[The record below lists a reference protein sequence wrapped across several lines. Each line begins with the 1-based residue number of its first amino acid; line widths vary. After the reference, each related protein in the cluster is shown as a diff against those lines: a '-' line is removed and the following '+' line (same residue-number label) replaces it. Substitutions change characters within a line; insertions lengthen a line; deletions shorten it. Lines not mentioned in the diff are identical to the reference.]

1 VASYRA
7 EDFCIEL
14 RFSLDQSMAIT
25 NHERVGKALEQ
36 LNTGLRPFVER
47 ELKATYKERW
57 AETARPSFPNWQQTG
72 KDAAQLNWD
81 TQALLSVMWDLWN
94 DCFRKILGPSDRSL
108 VSELRDVRNKWAHQK
123 AFSTDDAYRAIDTIS
138 RLLTAVAAPEVE
150 QVDQMKAETLRV
162 KFDEQVRSQKRKES
176 SIAVEGKPAAGLR
189 PWREVVTPHPDVASG
204 RYQQAEFAADLWQV
218 FLGEGSDEYRDPVEF
233 YRRTFITEGLQKL
246 LSNALLRLAGQGG
259 DPVVELQTNFGGG
272 KTHSMLALYHLFAD
286 VPASQLPGM
295 EAVTKIAGVSQPPKV
310 RRAVLVGNRI
320 SPADL
325 HKKPDGTVV
334 RTLWGE
340 LAWQLGGKEGYEMV
354 RTADEKGVS
363 PGDSLRLLFKK
374 FSPCLI
380 LIDEWVAYA
389 RQLYNKSDLPAGDF
403 DAHFTFAQTLS
414 ESAKLAG
421 NTLLVVSIPASQNE
435 IGGEGGQAALERL
448 KNVLERVETS
458 WRPASTEEGF
468 EIVRRRL
475 FQPITDAELFT
486 ARDTVVRAFAD
497 EYRKSSQEFPS
508 EASKGDYER
517 RMRAAYPIHPELFD
531 RLYNDWSSLDKF
543 QRTRGVLRL
552 MSAVIHTLWE
562 RDDRGLMILPANVP
576 LDAVAVQSELTRYL
590 PPTWSPVIEKDVDG
604 SHSLPLRIDRENPM
618 LGRYSACRRV
628 ARTLYLGSAPI
639 QDAANK
645 GLDDRQVK
653 FGCVQ
658 PGETSGTFGDALRK
672 LADQATYLY
681 VNEGRYWYSTQPS
694 VNRMAEERAE
704 RFHPEDVAEEIR
716 RRLLEEAKQRGDF
729 SKVHPCPASYN
740 EVVDEPEAKLVIL
753 GPDSPHSAKD
763 TDSPAR
769 QLAAEILN
777 RGSAGRNCGNMLVFL
792 AADKTRFADLD
803 KAVRFY
809 LAWKSIESEKVSLDL
824 TPFQANQ
831 VDQKK
836 TSSDQAVKGRIPETY
851 VWLLVPGQKRPE
863 SGQAFPNVE
872 WQDIRLQGQEALA
885 ERASKKLK
893 NEELLITSMA
903 GTRLHLEITQIP
915 LWRSPGSHVGVK
927 QLVDDFAKYLY
938 LPRVKNA
945 QVILD
950 AIQDGVAR
958 LTWKQDTFAY
968 ADSYDAAAGRYRG
981 LEAGCR
987 PNVQLNS
994 ESIVVKPEVAAEQM
1008 EKEAAAKASIS
1019 TGMGGVSTATAD
1031 GLAGSGIGVTGSP
1044 ASGAGV
1050 PQTASVKPP
1059 GLKRFH
1065 GSATLN
1071 ATRISRDVDAIATSV
1086 VQHLAG
1092 LLDAK
1097 VKITLEIEAELPSG
1111 APEHVVRTVTE
1122 NCRTLKFDSQGFEEA

>member
-1 VASYRA
+1 
-7 EDFCIEL
+7 
-14 RFSLDQSMAIT
+14 MAIT

-57 AETARPSFPNWQQTG
+57 VETARPSFPNWQQTG

-81 TQALLSVMWDLWN
+81 TQALLSVMWELWN

-272 KTHSMLALYHLFAD
+272 KTHSMLALYHLFAN
-286 VPASQLPGM
+286 VPANQLPGM

-325 HKKPDGTVV
+325 HKKPDGSVV

-590 PPTWSPVIEKDVDG
+590 PPTWSPVIEKDIDG

-628 ARTLYLGSAPI
+628 ARTLYLGSAPM

-645 GLDDRQVK
+645 GLDNRQVK

-681 VNEGRYWYSTQPS
+681 VNEGQYWYSTQPS

-704 RFHPEDVAEEIR
+704 RFHPEDVTEEIR

-792 AADKTRFADLD
+792 AADKSRFADLD
-803 KAVRFY
+803 KAVRLY

-863 SGQAFPNVE
+863 SGKAFPDVE
-872 WQDIRLQGQEALA
+872 WQEIRLQGQESLA

-903 GTRLHLEITQIP
+903 GTRLHLEITQVP
-915 LWRSPGSHVGVK
+915 LWRGNHVGVK

-968 ADSYDAAAGRYRG
+968 ADSHDAAANRYRG
-981 LEAGCR
+981 LEAGR
-987 PNVQLNS
+987 RVTVQLNS
-994 ESIVVKPEVAAEQM
+994 DRVVVKPEVASQQI
-1008 EKEAAAKASIS
+1008 EKESAATSAAAVEPVAGDAAGADATDTVMS
-1019 TGMGGVSTATAD
+1019 GDGVSTVQA
-1031 GLAGSGIGVTGSP
+1031 GLSKTRA
-1044 ASGAGV
+1044 
-1050 PQTASVKPP
+1050 
-1059 GLKRFH
+1059 LRRFH

-1071 ATRISRDVDAIATSV
+1071 STRLSRDADMIATSV
-1086 VQHLAG
+1086 VQHLTG

-1097 VKITLEIEAELPSG
+1097 VKVTIEIEADIPSG
-1111 APEHVVRTVTE
+1111 APENVVRTVTE

>member
-1 VASYRA
+1 
-7 EDFCIEL
+7 
-14 RFSLDQSMAIT
+14 MAIT
-25 NHERVGKALEQ
+25 NHERVGKALEL
-36 LNTGLRPFVER
+36 LNAGLRPFVER
-47 ELKATYKERW
+47 ELKATYKDRW
-57 AETARPSFPNWQQTG
+57 TETARPSFPNWQQTG
-72 KDAAQLNWD
+72 KTPAQLNWD

-108 VSELRDVRNKWAHQK
+108 VSEIRDVRNKWAHQK
-123 AFSTDDAYRAIDTIS
+123 SFTTDDAYRAVDSIS

-150 QVDQMKAETLRV
+150 QADQMKAEILRV

-189 PWREVVTPHPDVASG
+189 PWREIVTPHPDVASG

-246 LSNALLRLAGQGG
+246 LSNALLRMAGQGG

-272 KTHSMLALYHLFAD
+272 KTHSMLALYHLFAG

-295 EAVTKIAGVSQPPKV
+295 EAVTKSAGISQPPKV

-340 LAWQLGGKEGYEMV
+340 LAWQLGSKEGYELV
-354 RTADEKGVS
+354 RAADEKGIS
-363 PGDSLRLLFKK
+363 PGDSLRVLFKK

-389 RQLYNKSDLPAGDF
+389 RQLYTKSDLPAGDF

-421 NTLLVVSIPASQNE
+421 NTLLVVSVPASQNE

-475 FQPITDAELFT
+475 FQPITDPELFT

-497 EYRKSSQEFPS
+497 EYRKYSQEFPS
-508 EASKGDYER
+508 DASKGDYER

-552 MSAVIHTLWE
+552 MSAVIHALWE
-562 RDDRGLMILPANVP
+562 REDRGLMILPASVP
-576 LDAVAVQSELTRYL
+576 LEATAVQSEITRYL
-590 PPTWSPVIEKDVDG
+590 PPTWSPVIEKDIDG
-604 SHSLPLRIDRENPM
+604 SHSLPLQLDRENPM

-628 ARTLYLGSAPI
+628 ARTLYLGSAPM

-653 FGCVQ
+653 IGCVQ

-681 VNEGRYWYSTQPS
+681 VNDGRYWYSTQPS
-694 VNRMAEERAE
+694 VNRLAEERAD
-704 RFHPEDVAEEIR
+704 RFHAEDVTEEIR
-716 RRLLEEAKQRGDF
+716 LRLLEEAKQRGDF
-729 SKVHPCPASYN
+729 SKVHPCPANYN

-753 GPDSPHSAKD
+753 GADSPHSAKD
-763 TDSPAR
+763 ADSPAR

-792 AADKTRFADLD
+792 APD
-803 KAVRFY
+803 KARFTDLERAVRLY
-809 LAWKSIESEKVSLDL
+809 LAWKSIEKEKVSLDL

-836 TSSDQAVKGRIPETY
+836 GTSDLAVKGRIPETY
-851 VWLLVPGQKRPE
+851 FWLLVPGQKKPE
-863 SGQAFPNVE
+863 SGKQFPDIE
-872 WQDIRLQGQEALA
+872 WQEIRLQGQQNGHQAQESLA
-885 ERASKKLK
+885 SRASKKLA
-893 NEELLITSMA
+893 NAELLMTGMA
-903 GTRLHLEITQIP
+903 GTRLQLEIAQIP
-915 LWRSPGSHVGVK
+915 LWRGDHVGVK
-927 QLVDDFAKYLY
+927 QLVEDFAKYLY

-968 ADSYDAAAGRYRG
+968 ADSYDLTAGRYRG
-981 LEAGCR
+981 LEAGRR
-987 PNVQLNS
+987 PTVHLNS
-994 ESIVVKPEVAAEQM
+994 DSLVVKPEVAAKQIEN
-1008 EKEAAAKASIS
+1008 ESVSKPEA
-1019 TGMGGVSTATAD
+1019 
-1031 GLAGSGIGVTGSP
+1031 LPRAGTGSSGNTTS
-1044 ASGAGV
+1044 ASANV
-1050 PQTASVKPP
+1050 LLTEPP
-1059 GLKRFH
+1059 GSTIPSSSPSPRLLRRFH

-1071 ATRISRDVDAIATSV
+1071 ATRLSRDVDAIATSV

-1097 VKITLEIEAELPSG
+1097 LKITLEIEADLPSG
-1111 APEHVVRTVTE
+1111 TPENVVRTVTE
-1122 NCRTLKFDSQGFEEA
+1122 NCRTLKFDTQGFEDV

>member
-1 VASYRA
+1 
-7 EDFCIEL
+7 
-14 RFSLDQSMAIT
+14 MAIT
-25 NHERVGKALEQ
+25 NHERVGKALEH

-57 AETARPSFPNWQQTG
+57 ADTARPSFPNWQHTG
-72 KDAAQLNWD
+72 KNATELNWD

-123 AFSTDDAYRAIDTIS
+123 AFSTDDAYRAIDSIS

-150 QVDQMKAETLRV
+150 QLDQRKDETLRV
-162 KFDEQVRSQKRKES
+162 KFDEQVRGQKRKES

-246 LSNALLRLAGQGG
+246 LSNALLRMAGQGG

-272 KTHSMLALYHLFAD
+272 KTHSMLALYHLFAN

-295 EAVTKIAGVSQPPKV
+295 ETVTKIAGVSQPPKV

-354 RTADEKGVS
+354 RTADEKSVS

-486 ARDTVVRAFAD
+486 ARDTAVRAFAD
-497 EYRKSSQEFPS
+497 EYRKSPQEFPS

-552 MSAVIHTLWE
+552 MSAVIHALWE
-562 RDDRGLMILPANVP
+562 REDRGLIILPANVP

-590 PPTWSPVIEKDVDG
+590 PPTWSPVIEKDIDG

-628 ARTLYLGSAPI
+628 ARTLYLGSAPM

-672 LADQATYLY
+672 MADQATYLY

-694 VNRMAEERAE
+694 VNRMAEERAD
-704 RFHPEDVAEEIR
+704 RFHPEDIVEEIR

-729 SKVHPCPASYN
+729 SKVHPCPGSYN

-753 GPDSPHSAKD
+753 APDYLHSAKD
-763 TDSPAR
+763 ADSSAR
-769 QLAAEILN
+769 QLAADILN

-803 KAVRFY
+803 KAVRLY

-836 TSSDQAVKGRIPETY
+836 MSSDQAVKGRIPETY
-851 VWLLVPGQKRPE
+851 VWLIVPGQKRPE
-863 SGQAFPNVE
+863 SGRAFPNVE
-872 WQDIRLQGQEALA
+872 WQEIRLQGQEALA
-885 ERASKKLK
+885 DRASKKLK

-915 LWRSPGSHVGVK
+915 LWRGNHVGVK

-968 ADSYDAAAGRYRG
+968 ADWYDAAASRYRG
-981 LEAGCR
+981 LEAGRR

-994 ESIVVKPEVAAEQM
+994 ETVVVKPEVAAEQI
-1008 EKEAAAKASIS
+1008 ERESAVSAAIPDPSA
-1019 TGMGGVSTATAD
+1019 GGSTATVT
-1031 GLAGSGIGVTGSP
+1031 GLTGAGVTGR
-1044 ASGAGV
+1044 ATGSGRATTQVGSLNAPV
-1050 PQTASVKPP
+1050 
-1059 GLKRFH
+1059 LRRFH

-1071 ATRISRDVDAIATSV
+1071 STRLSRDADVIATSV
-1086 VQHLAG
+1086 VQHLTG

-1097 VKITLEIEAELPSG
+1097 VKITIEIQAELPSG
-1111 APEHVVRTVTE
+1111 APESVVRTVTE
-1122 NCRTLKFDSQGFEEA
+1122 NCRTLKFDNQGFEEA

>member
-1 VASYRA
+1 
-7 EDFCIEL
+7 
-14 RFSLDQSMAIT
+14 MAIT

-81 TQALLSVMWDLWN
+81 TQALLGVMWDLWN

-218 FLGEGSDEYRDPVEF
+218 FLGEGSDEYRNPVEF

-272 KTHSMLALYHLFAD
+272 KTHSMLALYHLFAN

-531 RLYNDWSSLDKF
+531 RLYNDWSSLYKF

-562 RDDRGLMILPANVP
+562 RDDRGLMIQPANVP

-590 PPTWSPVIEKDVDG
+590 PPTWSPVIEKDIDG
-604 SHSLPLRIDRENPM
+604 SHSLPLRLDRENPM

-628 ARTLYLGSAPI
+628 ARTLYLGSAPM

-704 RFHPEDVAEEIR
+704 RFHPEDVTEEVR

-792 AADKTRFADLD
+792 AADKSRFTDLD
-803 KAVRFY
+803 KAVRYY

-1008 EKEAAAKASIS
+1008 EKEAAAEASIS

-1071 ATRISRDVDAIATSV
+1071 ATRMSRDVDAIATSV

>member
-1 VASYRA
+1 
-7 EDFCIEL
+7 
-14 RFSLDQSMAIT
+14 MAIT

-72 KDAAQLNWD
+72 KNATELNWD

-162 KFDEQVRSQKRKES
+162 KFDEQIRSQKRKES

>member
-1 VASYRA
+1 MR
-7 EDFCIEL
+7 
-14 RFSLDQSMAIT
+14 
-25 NHERVGKALEQ
+25 
-36 LNTGLRPFVER
+36 GLAVQE
-47 ELKATYKERW
+47 
-57 AETARPSFPNWQQTG
+57 
-72 KDAAQLNWD
+72 
-81 TQALLSVMWDLWN
+81 
-94 DCFRKILGPSDRSL
+94 I
-108 VSELRDVRNKWAHQK
+108 AH
-123 AFSTDDAYRAIDTIS
+123 
-138 RLLTAVAAPEVE
+138 
-150 QVDQMKAETLRV
+150 
-162 KFDEQVRSQKRKES
+162 
-176 SIAVEGKPAAGLR
+176 
-189 PWREVVTPHPDVASG
+189 
-204 RYQQAEFAADLWQV
+204 
-218 FLGEGSDEYRDPVEF
+218 
-233 YRRTFITEGLQKL
+233 
-246 LSNALLRLAGQGG
+246 
-259 DPVVELQTNFGGG
+259 
-272 KTHSMLALYHLFAD
+272 
-286 VPASQLPGM
+286 
-295 EAVTKIAGVSQPPKV
+295 
-310 RRAVLVGNRI
+310 
-320 SPADL
+320 
-325 HKKPDGTVV
+325 
-334 RTLWGE
+334 
-340 LAWQLGGKEGYEMV
+340 
-354 RTADEKGVS
+354 
-363 PGDSLRLLFKK
+363 RLLFKK

-448 KNVLERVETS
+448 KNVLERIETS

-497 EYRKSSQEFPS
+497 EYRKSPQEFPS

-552 MSAVIHTLWE
+552 MSAVIHALWE
-562 RDDRGLMILPANVP
+562 REDRGLMILPANVP

-590 PPTWSPVIEKDVDG
+590 PPTWSPVIEKDIDG

-628 ARTLYLGSAPI
+628 ARTLYLGSAPM

-658 PGETSGTFGDALRK
+658 PGETSNTFGDALRK

-704 RFHPEDVAEEIR
+704 RFHPEDVTEEIR
-716 RRLLEEAKQRGDF
+716 LRLFEEAKHRGDF
-729 SKVHPCPASYN
+729 SKVHPCPVSYN

-753 GPDSPHSAKD
+753 GPDYLHSAKD

-769 QLAAEILN
+769 QLATEILN

-792 AADKTRFADLD
+792 GADKSRFADLD
-803 KAVRFY
+803 KAVRLY
-809 LAWKSIESEKVSLDL
+809 LAWKSIEGEKVSLDL

-851 VWLLVPGQKRPE
+851 VWLLVPGQKRSE
-863 SGQAFPNVE
+863 SGQAFPDVA
-872 WQDIRLQGQEALA
+872 WQEIRLQGQEALA

-893 NEELLITSMA
+893 SGELLITNMA

-915 LWRSPGSHVGVK
+915 LWRGNHAGVK

-968 ADSYDAAAGRYRG
+968 ADSYDVAASRYRG
-981 LEAGCR
+981 LEAGR
-987 PNVQLNS
+987 RATVQLNS
-994 ESIVVKPEVAAEQM
+994 DSVVVKPEVASHQI
-1008 EKEAAAKASIS
+1008 EKESAAASAAVEPVAGEAAGAGATETVMSGDGIS
-1019 TGMGGVSTATAD
+1019 TVQA
-1031 GLAGSGIGVTGSP
+1031 GLSKTR
-1044 ASGAGV
+1044 
-1050 PQTASVKPP
+1050 T
-1059 GLKRFH
+1059 LRRFH
-1065 GSATLN
+1065 GSAILDS
-1071 ATRISRDVDAIATSV
+1071 TRLSRDADVIATSV
-1086 VQHLAG
+1086 VQHLTG

-1097 VKITLEIEAELPSG
+1097 VKITIEIQAELPSG
-1111 APEHVVRTVTE
+1111 APESVVRTVTE